1 MERMKTYLTLACVLI
16 AVAAGSLAW
25 RECMLAQRAEAALA
39 EAETRIAAL
48 EKQIQTPKAA
58 GVRETIVTEN
68 SQVSATGRAA
78 PEREQSPRLG
88 RRREPPDFTSDPE
101 IAPLL
106 LKQRQRQIGN
116 RYAALFARLGL
127 SSERREKLQALLADK
142 QISHFD
148 AMGLARRQGLGR
160 EEAMELARQADAESD
175 GSIRSLIG
183 DAAYSQLQEY
193 DRTYAQRSTVNSLSM
208 QLGYAGAPLS
218 STQQEQLITVLA
230 EHSAIDAQAGGF
242 GVPWGGMPRDIF
254 GPGADQAE
262 IRAFFESKAASD
274 AEALRQASAFLSPAQ
289 LDAVRQAQ
297 QDETTQL
304 QVAALRFD
312 RMRRAQSANGGD
324 APPR

>member
-1 MERMKTYLTLACVLI
+1 MKTYLPLACVLI

-25 RECMLAQRAEAALA
+25 REFVLARRAEAALA
-39 EAETRIAAL
+39 EAETRIVTL
-48 EKQIQTPKAA
+48 EKQLQTPKAA
-58 GVRETIVTEN
+58 GARESFDAEN
-68 SQVSATGRAA
+68 SQVSATGRKAS
-78 PEREQSPRLG
+78 EREQSPRMA
-88 RRREPPDFTSDPE
+88 RRGEPPDFASDPE
-101 IAPLL
+101 IAPLM
-106 LKQRQRQIGN
+106 LKQRQRQIGS

-127 SSERREKLQALLADK
+127 SPEMCEKLQALLADK

-148 AMGLARRQGLGR
+148 AVGLARRQGLGR

-193 DRTYAQRSTVNSLSM
+193 DRTYAQRSTVNSLAT

-218 STQQEQLITVLA
+218 STQQEQLISVLA
-230 EHSAIDAQAGGF
+230 EHSVLDAPAGGF

-254 GPGADQAE
+254 GSNAGPTE

-274 AEALRQASAFLSPAQ
+274 AEALRQASAFLNPAQ

-312 RMRRAQSANGGD
+312 RMRRAQSANGGE
-324 APPR
+324 APLR

>member
-39 EAETRIAAL
+39 EAETRIAAF

-88 RRREPPDFTSDPE
+88 RRREPPDFASDPE

-127 SSERREKLQALLADK
+127 SSEMREKLQALLADK

-160 EEAMELARQADAESD
+160 EDAMELARQADAESD

-208 QLGYAGAPLS
+208 QLGYAGTPLS

-230 EHSAIDAQAGGF
+230 EHSVVDVPVDGF
-242 GVPWGGMPRDIF
+242 GGPRNNP
-254 GPGADQAE
+254 GPNAGPSE
-262 IRAFFESKAASD
+262 IRALIESKAASD
-274 AEALRQASAFLSPAQ
+274 AEALQQAASFLSEAQ
-289 LDAVRQAQ
+289 LEAVRQAQ
-297 QDETTQL
+297 EAETEQL
-304 QVAALRFD
+304 RLASLRVD